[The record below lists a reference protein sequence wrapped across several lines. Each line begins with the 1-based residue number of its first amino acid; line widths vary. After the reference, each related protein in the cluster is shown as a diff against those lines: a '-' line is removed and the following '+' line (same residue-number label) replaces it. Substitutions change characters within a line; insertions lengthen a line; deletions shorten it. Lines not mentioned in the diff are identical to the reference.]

1 VPRLGYQEGRQGPE
15 NWELNLSLGP
25 KMHIA
30 SGELEM
36 RTVAKMGCLLR
47 TRRWTPTTGAE
58 LVEMAFVLPIL
69 LSLMLGIVW
78 MGRAYNIYE
87 TMTRAAREGARV
99 AAASSCAT
107 CGNTA
112 AAVGNVENAVMNSLS
127 ASNIDTTKVTIPTC
141 GGNLSSKVCY
151 LRNFQMNNTG
161 DVPIELGVVVSLSY
175 QVTFPI
181 PFVTIAPIT
190 VTARVQ
196 MRQES

>member
-1 VPRLGYQEGRQGPE
+1 M
-15 NWELNLSLGP
+15 
-25 KMHIA
+25 KMAANIEHF
-30 SGELEM
+30 
-36 RTVAKMGCLLR
+36 
-47 TRRWTPTTGAE
+47 RRRHGWTPATGAE
-58 LVEMAFVLPIL
+58 LLEMAFVLPIL

-112 AAVGNVENAVMNSLS
+112 AAVGNVENAVLNSLS
-127 ASNIDTTKVTIPTC
+127 ASNIDPTKVTIPAC

-161 DVPIELGVVVSLSY
+161 DVPLELGVVVSLSY
-175 QVTFPI
+175 QVKFPI

>member
-1 VPRLGYQEGRQGPE
+1 
-15 NWELNLSLGP
+15 
-25 KMHIA
+25 
-30 SGELEM
+30 M
-36 RTVAKMGCLLR
+36 RTVAKMSRLQR
-47 TRRWTPTTGAE
+47 TRRWKSTSGAE
-58 LVEMAFVLPIL
+58 LLEMAFVLPIL

-112 AAVGNVENAVMNSLS
+112 ATVGNVENAVMNSLS
-127 ASNIDTTKVTIPTC
+127 ASNIDTTKVTIPAC

-161 DVPIELGVVVSLSY
+161 DVPLELGVVVSLSY

>member
-1 VPRLGYQEGRQGPE
+1 MAGCKEMKTRMNTDRLR
-15 NWELNLSLGP
+15 
-25 KMHIA
+25 
-30 SGELEM
+30 
-36 RTVAKMGCLLR
+36 RTQR
-47 TRRWTPTTGAE
+47 WRRSAGAE
-58 LVEMAFVLPIL
+58 LLEMAFVLPIL
-69 LSLMLGIVW
+69 MSLMLGIIW

-107 CGNTA
+107 CGNTNPSVA
-112 AAVGNVENAVMNSLS
+112 NVENAVLNSLS
-127 ASNIDTTKVTIPTC
+127 ASNIDPTKVTIPSC

-161 DVPIELGVVVSLSY
+161 DVPLELGVVVSLSY
-175 QVTFPI
+175 PVTFPI